1 MNSFLD
7 MIDLS
12 FLVSKSAY
20 LSPNSR
26 QFRFYG
32 HLKIG
37 RLSEKWTKNQAKIQC
52 FDYEFDKNN
61 FQIATP
67 P

>member
-26 QFRFYG
+26 KLRFYG
-32 HLKIG
+32 HLKVG
-37 RLSEKWTKNQAKIQC
+37 CLSEKWTKNQTKIQC
-52 FDYEFDKNN
+52 FDHEFDKNN
-61 FQIATP
+61 LQIATP